1 MTVKKCAQYGEVEE
15 KENFRFRITCSK
27 FEKFEA
33 GAQVY
38 IQYGK
43 SSNWQLLTNYGFTIK
58 NNPFD
63 YARLKINLEEFLS
76 FSHINK
82 IPNGYDPNNEAVF
95 KLKFQEFPLK
105 LLSAYRAFL
114 WNIDQHPASAFYNP
128 VDLHLELACIQK
140 ITQKLIS
147 FYESFA
153 TTIEEDQILLK
164 TASIRLYFA
173 VILR

>member
-1 MTVKKCAQYGEVEE
+1 MSVFCGTL
-15 KENFRFRITCSK
+15 IS
-27 FEKFEA
+27 
-33 GAQVY
+33 
-38 IQYGK
+38 I
-43 SSNWQLLTNYGFTIK
+43 LLQ
-58 NNPFD
+58 P
-63 YARLKINLEEFLS
+63 
-76 FSHINK
+76 
-82 IPNGYDPNNEAVF
+82 
-95 KLKFQEFPLK
+95 
-105 LLSAYRAFL
+105 
-114 WNIDQHPASAFYNP
+114 FYNP

>member
-1 MTVKKCAQYGEVEE
+1 M
-15 KENFRFRITCSK
+15 SK

-43 SSNWQLLTNYGFTIK
+43 YSNRQSLTHYGFTIR
-58 NNPFD
+58 NNPYD
-63 YARLKINLEEFLS
+63 YARLSIPLNEFISIEQTKL
-76 FSHINK
+76 
-82 IPNGYDPNNEAVF
+82 IPSGYDSENKAVF